1 MRITL
6 PLSLVLAATL
16 LGACKRTPPA
26 PLPSCRDDLA
36 RPDVMRLQ
44 QRARE
49 GADPCPE
56 LAAPKIEVD
65 AQGVSL
71 DGVVV
76 VAPSELPSR
85 RAENIAPLFQ
95 KLEGRRHLWKQIHPG
110 ETFAPKVDLVV
121 APEIGGNEGAS
132 VVRSAAWAG
141 FDAIHVK
148 SGDVTVDFAYAT
160 PRPPGAPP
168 EEGLVHVH
176 PSGTFHDTAKAI
188 QDELAK
194 AGAGKHRVAFE
205 RGT

>member
-1 MRITL
+1 MRI
-6 PLSLVLAATL
+6 SLLFSLLLAMTV
-16 LGACKRTPPA
+16 LGACKRTPPTPPPA
-26 PLPSCRDDLA
+26 CRDDLSRA
-36 RPDVMRLQ
+36 DVMRLQ

-56 LAAPKIEVD
+56 LASPKLVVD
-65 AQGVSL
+65 AHGVSL
-71 DGVVV
+71 DGAIV
-76 VAPSELPSR
+76 VAPGDLPSR

-95 KLEGRRHLWKQIHPG
+95 KLEGRRRLWKQIHPG
-110 ETFAPKVDLVV
+110 ETFTPSVDLVV
-121 APEIGGNEGAS
+121 APEIGANEGAS

-141 FDAIHVK
+141 FDAIHLK
-148 SGDVTVDFAYAT
+148 SGDVSVDFAYAT

-176 PSGTFHDTAKAI
+176 PSGTFHDTAKSI

-194 AGAGKHRVAFE
+194 AGAGTHRVAFD